1 MKSSLKITIQ
11 KQLGLFSDCTRPEF
25 ERRIRRLREE
35 MERAGVDG
43 LLLTQETN
51 VRYAS
56 AFYEVG
62 WIVPAFF
69 YMVFIPRNDKLPPAI
84 FCPEGDQ
91 IQTQASWIETVIR
104 WDFPVGFYT
113 GKVGEA
119 LVEASAEWLKKLG
132 LAQAHIATELGA
144 HFRMGLSIECFDGIR
159 AALPDVKWSD
169 CGEIMWAVRKIKS
182 EEEIRRIREAAHI
195 SCRGVRAGFEAIREG
210 ASERDIANVMSSSMH
225 AQGGSEIRFLSL
237 YAGQERAL
245 WADSI
250 PRREMIVRRG
260 SLLQFDGGCTYDG
273 YFSDFKRFACLGEP
287 TADQRRFFGIAKAS
301 EQAAIEAVAP
311 GVTCGAVYAASQ
323 QVLRDA
329 GYGDFVDWCQKVG
342 WSSIG
347 HNVGLDIH
355 EMPGISIDSETRL
368 EPDMVLAIE
377 PFFYHNGG
385 YPLWEVPNKY
395 GLEDNVLVTETGI
408 EILTPDS
415 ILSRDIW
422 IA

>member
-1 MKSSLKITIQ
+1 MGEFLKITEQ
-11 KQLGLFSDCTRPEF
+11 KQTGLFADCSRQEF
-25 ERRIRRLREE
+25 ERRVRRLREE
-35 MERAGVDG
+35 MERSGIDG

-69 YMVFIPRNDKLPPAI
+69 YMVFIPRREKLPLAI

-119 LVEASAEWLKKLG
+119 LEDATAAWLEKLG
-132 LAQAHIATELGA
+132 LAQGRIATEMGA

-159 AALPDVKWSD
+159 AALPSVKWSD
-169 CGEIMWAVRKIKS
+169 CGETMWAARKIKS
-182 EEEIRRIREAAHI
+182 DEEVRRVRQAALI
-195 SCRGVRAGFEAIREG
+195 SCHGVRAGFEAIREG
-210 ASERDIANVMSSSMH
+210 ASERDIANVMSSTMH

-250 PRREMIVRRG
+250 PRREMVVRPG

-273 YFSDFKRFACLGEP
+273 YFCDFKRLACLSEP
-287 TADQRRFFGIAKAS
+287 TADQRRFFGITKAS
-301 EQAAIEAVAP
+301 EQAAIDAVAP
-311 GVTCGAVYAASQ
+311 GVTCGAVYEASQ
-323 QVLRDA
+323 RVLREA
-329 GYGDFVDWCQKVG
+329 GYGDFVDWCQKIG

-355 EMPGISIDSETRL
+355 EMPGISINSETLL
-368 EPDMVLAIE
+368 ETNMVLALE
-377 PFFYHNGG
+377 PFLYHSGS

-395 GLEDNVLVTETGI
+395 GLEDNVLVTAMGGEV
-408 EILTPDS
+408 LTPDS
-415 ILSRDIW
+415 IVSRDIW
-422 IA
+422 VA